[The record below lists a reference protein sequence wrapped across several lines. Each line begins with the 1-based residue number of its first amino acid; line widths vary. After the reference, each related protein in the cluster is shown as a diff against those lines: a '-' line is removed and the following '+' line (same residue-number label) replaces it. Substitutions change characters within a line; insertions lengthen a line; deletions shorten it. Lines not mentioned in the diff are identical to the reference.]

1 MLEVTDVDAHYGD
14 LQALWEVSLRVDQGE
29 IVTLIGPNGAGKS
42 TLLRAIA
49 GLHRL
54 SGGGI
59 YLRGA
64 RVDGHPAHRM
74 ATAGVILVPEGRRLF
89 GRMSVREN
97 LEMGAFSPRARRA
110 RLETLRSVHD
120 IFPVLAERASDPAA
134 TLSGGQQQMLAI
146 GRALMGLPELLLLD
160 EPSLGL
166 APLVVESIFQVLGAV
181 NRRGVTVLLVEQNAR
196 RALELANRA
205 YVMENGRIALH
216 GAAADLLSD
225 ERVQQA
231 YLGKRPPIPGEAKHP
246 PPRGAD
252 SSPRGSELSMS
263 SVDTTEG

>member
-1 MLEVTDVDAHYGD
+1 VLEVADVDASYGD
-14 LQALWEVSLRVDQGE
+14 LQALWGVSLQVDHGE

-42 TLLRAIA
+42 TLLRTIA
-49 GLHRL
+49 GLHRP
-54 SGGGI
+54 SGGTI
-59 YLRGA
+59 SLRGT
-64 RVDGHPAHRM
+64 RVDGYPAHRM
-74 ATAGVILVPEGRRLF
+74 ATAGVVLVPEGRRLF

-110 RLETLRSVHD
+110 RLDTLRSVHD
-120 IFPVLAERASDPAA
+120 IFPVLADRARDPAA
-134 TLSGGQQQMLAI
+134 TLSGGQQQMLAL
-146 GRALMGLPELLLLD
+146 GRALMGLPEFLLLD

-205 YVMENGRIALH
+205 YVLENGRIVLH

-231 YLGKRPPIPGEAKHP
+231 YLGQRPPLPGEAKHP
-246 PPRGAD
+246 LVVGVDA
-252 SSPRGSELSMS
+252 SPQGSELSTS
-263 SVDTTEG
+263 SLDTTEG